1 MKIDY
6 NQTIQYT
13 ILFLFPFLLILYHN
27 WLISHIKPKSDQQL
41 VVIHDTKEKII
52 LSLALFIG
60 TMLFMLYLAP
70 SLSHLF
76 LNGYGLFAIAFAFL
90 SSFLI
95 ILFFLSTLLK
105 EIKCQSLFFNFF
117 INRHFWLSLFFIVA
131 TELLVLYWLKEIDI
145 YIQDQFLVFLVG
157 YSLNIFGC
165 GIFLGITKQS
175 WQTFHKNRYD
185 FAVAII
191 DPLIV
196 VFFALCLIQIL
207 LKVFYHIL

>member
-13 ILFLFPFLLILYHN
+13 ILFLFPFLLILSHN
-27 WLISHIKPKSDQQL
+27 WLISHIKLKNDQQL
-41 VVIHDTKEKII
+41 VATHEIKEKII
-52 LSLALFIG
+52 LSLVFFIS

-70 SLSHLF
+70 SLSQLF
-76 LNGYGLFAIAFAFL
+76 LNGYGLFAIGFAFI

-95 ILFFLSTLLK
+95 ILFFLSILLK
-105 EIKCQSLFFNFF
+105 EIKCQLLFLNFF
-117 INRHFWLSLFFIVA
+117 INRPLWLSLFFIVA
-131 TELLVLYWLKEIDI
+131 TELLVLYWLKEVDI

-157 YSLNIFGC
+157 YSVNIFGC
-165 GIFLGITKQS
+165 GIFLGTAKHN
-175 WQTFHKNRYD
+175 WQKLRKNRYD

>member
-27 WLISHIKPKSDQQL
+27 WLISHIKPKSEQQL
-41 VVIHDTKEKII
+41 VATHETKEKII

-70 SLSHLF
+70 FLSLMF
-76 LNGYGLFAIAFAFL
+76 NGYGLFAIGFAFI

-105 EIKCQSLFFNFF
+105 EIKCQLLFFNFF

-145 YIQDQFLVFLVG
+145 YIQDKFLVFLVG
-157 YSLNIFGC
+157 YSLLIFGC
-165 GIFLGITKQS
+165 GIFLGITKQN
-175 WQTFHKNRYD
+175 WTKLRKNGYGLL
-185 FAVAII
+185 VLII

-196 VFFALCLIQIL
+196 VFFAIFLVQIL
-207 LKVFYHIL
+207 LNIFYNFL